1 MSEDLFVPNPKW
13 FKGGDHPADRWW
25 LDSVVA
31 SFRGG
36 WLAST
41 VFGNRN
47 SRRFCALVRFRNRW
61 KAGKIAVSLPEMT
74 LFCPSEAE
82 AGHVAVRTLDSIFV
96 YLAPQL
102 EFDSQRDADFAV
114 FHELAHIALGHLLP
128 MDSREHIENEADLK
142 AAEWGCGRRTHG
154 KRIFSKLTQR
164 L

>member
-1 MSEDLFVPNPKW
+1 MADPCPSI
-13 FKGGDHPADRWW
+13 HPAALWW
-25 LDSVVA
+25 TRTVEK
-31 SFRGG
+31 SFAEG

-41 VFGNRN
+41 VYRNRN
-47 SRRFCALVRFRNRW
+47 SRRYSALLKFRNRW

-114 FHELAHIALGHLLP
+114 FHEFAHIALGHLLP

-142 AAEWGCGRRTHG
+142 AAEWG
-154 KRIFSKLTQR
+154 FSSS
-164 L
+164 